1 MGATHLHAIIPTGDE
16 VTFDVNGM
24 DGSYG
29 KVYSVP
35 HGDIAAVVSASPLAD
50 YRDLEREQAV
60 HYLLNHQSVV
70 ETVMR
75 SFPLLPVKFGTTLP
89 DIPDVRLLLAQG
101 ESLFRTT
108 LEKFAGL
115 VQLEVVVL
123 WNLSEVLQE
132 IGQEEPIVQ
141 LKAQVTARGVEATVT
156 ERIAV
161 GQMVQA
167 SLERRRAMLQ
177 DRLLPPLR
185 ELTLDTAINPLMD
198 DNMVANVALLVDEA
212 GSKAMEERLEA
223 LDEEFGGRLHFRCV
237 GPLPPYSF
245 ASVEVQKLSF
255 EAIDEARTQLGLGE
269 TASLDEIKH
278 AYRRLAGRLHPDH
291 NPDNPDA
298 GARMTALT
306 QAYDL
311 LTMYA
316 GNLASEGE
324 NAQQAACRFDRQTVE
339 KTLLIAIRRQETLA
353 ESQH

>member
-1 MGATHLHAIIPTGDE
+1 MGATYLHAIIPTGDG

-50 YRDLEREQAV
+50 YRDSEREQAV
-60 HYLLNHQSVV
+60 HHLLNHQSVV

-75 SFPLLPVKFGTTLP
+75 SSPLLPVKFGTTLP

-108 LEKFAGL
+108 LEAFTGL
-115 VQLEVVVL
+115 VQLEVVIL

-141 LKAQVTARGVEATVT
+141 LKAQVTARGAEATIT
-156 ERIAV
+156 ERIAI

-198 DNMVANVALLVDEA
+198 DNMVANVALLVNKA
-212 GSKAMEERLEA
+212 GSKALEKRLDA
-223 LDEEFGGRLHFRCV
+223 LDGEFGGRLNFRCV

-245 ASVEVQKLSF
+245 ASVEVQMLSF
-255 EAIDEARTQLGLGE
+255 EAIDEARKQLGLGE
-269 TASLDEIKH
+269 KASPDEIKG
-278 AYRRLAGRLHPDH
+278 AYRRLASRLHPDC
-291 NPDNPDA
+291 NPDDPDA
-298 GARMTALT
+298 AARMTALK
-306 QAYDL
+306 QAYIL
-311 LTMYA
+311 LAMYA
-316 GNLASEGE
+316 GSFALEGE
-324 NAQQAACRFDRQTVE
+324 NDQQTACHFDQQTVK
-339 KTLLIAIRRQETLA
+339 KTLLIAIRRQETSV
-353 ESQH
+353 EN

>member
-1 MGATHLHAIIPTGDE
+1 MGATHLYAIIPTGDK
-16 VTFDVNGM
+16 VTFDVAGIGGDN
-24 DGSYG
+24 G

-50 YRDLEREQAV
+50 YRDLKREQAV
-60 HYLLNHQSVV
+60 HYLVNHQSVV

-75 SFPLLPVKFGTTLP
+75 SFPILPVKFGTTLP
-89 DIPDVRLLLAQG
+89 DISDVRLLLAQG
-101 ESLFRTT
+101 QSLFRTT

-141 LKAQVTARGVEATVT
+141 LKAQVTARGAEATVT
-156 ERIAV
+156 ERIAI

-167 SLERRRAMLQ
+167 FLERRRAMLQ
-177 DRLLPPLR
+177 DRLLPPLH

-198 DNMVANVALLVDEA
+198 DNMVANLALLVDEA
-212 GSKAMEERLEA
+212 GSKALEERLEA

-245 ASVEVQKLSF
+245 ASVEVQMLSF
-255 EAIDEARTQLGLGE
+255 EAIDEARKQLGLGE
-269 TASLDEIKH
+269 TASLDEIKG
-278 AYRRLAGRLHPDH
+278 AYRRLASQLHPDH
-291 NPDNPDA
+291 NPDSPDA

-324 NAQQAACRFDRQTVE
+324 NAQQAACRFDRQTAG

>member
-16 VTFDVNGM
+16 VTFDVNGT

-50 YRDLEREQAV
+50 YRDLEREQAI
-60 HYLLNHQSVV
+60 HHLLNHQSVV

-132 IGQEEPIVQ
+132 VGQEEPIVQ
-141 LKAQVTARGVEATVT
+141 FKAQVMARGTEATTT
-156 ERIAV
+156 EQIAI

-167 SLERRRAMLQ
+167 SLERRRAMLR
-177 DRLLPPLR
+177 DHLLSSLR

-212 GSKAMEERLEA
+212 GSKALEQRLEA
-223 LDEEFGGRLHFRCV
+223 LDGEFGGRLHFRCV

-245 ASVEVQKLSF
+245 ASVEVQMPSF
-255 EAIDEARTQLGLGE
+255 ETIDEARNQLGLGE
-269 TASLDEIKH
+269 TATLDEIKR
-278 AYRRLAGRLHPDH
+278 AYRRLASQLHPDH

-324 NAQQAACRFDRQTVE
+324 NAREAACRFDQQTVG

-353 ESQH
+353 ES

>member
-1 MGATHLHAIIPTGDE
+1 MGATHLYAIIPTRDE
-16 VTFDVNGM
+16 VTFDVASI
-24 DGSYG
+24 DGDDG
-29 KVYSVP
+29 KVYSIP

-60 HYLLNHQSVV
+60 HHLLNHQSVV

-101 ESLFRTT
+101 ENLFRTT

-123 WNLSEVLQE
+123 WNLSKVLEE
-132 IGQEEPIVQ
+132 IGQEGSIVQ
-141 LKAQVTARGVEATVT
+141 FKAQVMAQGTEATT
-156 ERIAV
+156 AERIAI

-167 SLERRRAMLQ
+167 SLERRRAMLR

-185 ELTLDTAINPLMD
+185 ELALDTAINPLMD

-212 GSKAMEERLEA
+212 GSKALEERLDA
-223 LDEEFGGRLHFRCV
+223 LDEEFGSRLHFRCV

-245 ASVEVQKLSF
+245 ASVEVQMLSF
-255 EAIDEARTQLGLGE
+255 QAIDEARKQLGLE
-269 TASLDEIKH
+269 EMASLDEIKR
-278 AYRRLAGRLHPDH
+278 AYRRLAGQSHPDH
-291 NPDNPDA
+291 NPGNPGA
-298 GARMTALT
+298 GDQMTALT
-306 QAYDL
+306 QAYNL
-311 LTMYA
+311 LTAYA
-316 GNLASEGE
+316 GSLVSEGE
-324 NAQQAACRFDRQTVE
+324 NGQQVVCRFDEQTVE

>member
-1 MGATHLHAIIPTGDE
+1 MGATHLYAIIPTGDK
-16 VTFDVNGM
+16 VTFDVASV
-24 DGSYG
+24 DGE
-29 KVYSVP
+29 VYSIP
-35 HGDIAAVVSASPLAD
+35 HGDIAAVVGASPLEN
-50 YRDLEREQAV
+50 YQDLKREQAV
-60 HYLLNHQSVV
+60 RYLVNHQCVV
-70 ETVMR
+70 EAVMR
-75 SFPLLPVKFGTTLP
+75 SFPVLPVKFGTTLP

-101 ESLFRTT
+101 ESLFRAT

-141 LKAQVTARGVEATVT
+141 SKAQVMAQGAEATADD
-156 ERIAV
+156 RIAI

-177 DRLLPPLR
+177 EHLLSSLR
-185 ELTLDTAINPLMD
+185 ELALDTVINPLMD

-212 GSKAMEERLEA
+212 GSKALEQRLEA

-245 ASVEVQKLSF
+245 ASVEVQMPSF
-255 EAIDEARTQLGLGE
+255 EAVDEARKQLGLGE
-269 TASLDEIKH
+269 TATLDGIKR
-278 AYRRLAGRLHPDH
+278 AYRGLAGRLHPDH

-306 QAYDL
+306 QACNF

-316 GNLASEGE
+316 GSLALEE
-324 NAQQAACRFDRQTVE
+324 KNAQQAACRFDQQTVE